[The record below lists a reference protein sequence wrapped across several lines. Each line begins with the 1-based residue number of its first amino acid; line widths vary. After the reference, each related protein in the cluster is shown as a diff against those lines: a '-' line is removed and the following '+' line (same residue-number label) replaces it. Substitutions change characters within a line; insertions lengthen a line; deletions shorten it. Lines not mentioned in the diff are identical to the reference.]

1 MFELDG
7 EYHTKLDFGKTTSPK
22 VAELIAMEVLLL
34 DEFSMLDKK
43 CFEGIS
49 EILSIIDHS
58 RRPGVASPD
67 PFGSVHLLLFGGKRS
82 FASTAGRY
90 HGLEQK
96 RTPDFKQLPPASSE
110 APFIVLPCVHETFDF
125 RCLRQNRRVVK
136 EQGREAELE
145 NFHQVLSGRSMGT
158 ASNEVRQFV
167 VEARSWPDPV
177 WPGRLCRRAH
187 SSRKAYAR
195 GAKIGCAENCDFE
208 GSTAVMTKRR
218 YRDRL
223 RALANYT
230 TLSVR
235 TGSVYIR
242 PDQVESH
249 HDSPRF
255 EETQPHHQDQ
265 G

>member
-7 EYHTKLDFGKTTSPK
+7 DYHTKLDFGKTTSPK
-22 VAELIAMEVLLL
+22 VAELIAMEALLL
-34 DEFSMLDKK
+34 DEVSMLDKK
-43 CFEGIS
+43 CFECIS
-49 EILSIIDHS
+49 EILSTIGDS

-67 PFGSVHLLLFGGKRS
+67 LFGSVHLVLFG
-82 FASTAGRY
+82 
-90 HGLEQK
+90 
-96 RTPDFKQLPPASSE
+96 DFKELPPASSE
-110 APFIVLPCVHETFDF
+110 APFIVLPCVHDTFDF

-145 NFHQVLSGRSMGT
+145 NFHQVLSDISMGI

-167 VEARSWPDPV
+167 VEARPWPIPDPV
-177 WPGRLCRRAH
+177 WPGRLCRPAH

-223 RALANYT
+223 RALENYT